1 MNRFEKKCLTLFLSL
16 FIMISIQNNLVY
28 AENTFAQVVEGF
40 DWGPCVTKMI
50 IHLDSQITVGSEE
63 GILDN
68 TAFSVLT
75 TMKGYVM
82 NDDEQPIEVNIE
94 QVRTVEKAYTSDEK
108 GNYIKETTNYIT
120 LELLCNPKIGNPFTY
135 NLKTLVNEWSDPYTS
150 VITLTKDVTSGTT
163 TLTSSSFSVNQQPTK
178 NFNILIDDVFTINK
192 THTANDKT
200 LTYGYYQCTNTTN
213 KGLLIWIH
221 GMGEGGTD
229 NKIVLYGNRVTAL
242 ADTKIQTD
250 LKNNCDILVVQTPT
264 FWLDLDKKG
273 KEIYSPEIYTE
284 TFKSLVDKY
293 VSENNIAEDRI
304 YIGGCSMGGFMTMNM
319 ILNYPTYFAAAY
331 FAAEAYA
338 DQYISDEQIQS
349 IKNIPMWFIHSE
361 NDETVN
367 ISLHTNAT
375 YKRLQD
381 AGATDLHYS
390 HYDKVVDT
398 SRKYDVDG
406 AQYEYD
412 GHWSWVYLFNDE
424 CKDGDE
430 TVFTWIVKQTNPNI
444 KDDSSTSN
452 ASKSDVSDD
461 SSSYS
466 FWFNKISIL
475 VSLFI
480 FIFIF

>member
-1 MNRFEKKCLTLFLSL
+1 
-16 FIMISIQNNLVY
+16 
-28 AENTFAQVVEGF
+28 
-40 DWGPCVTKMI
+40 
-50 IHLDSQITVGSEE
+50 
-63 GILDN
+63 
-68 TAFSVLT
+68 
-75 TMKGYVM
+75 
-82 NDDEQPIEVNIE
+82 
-94 QVRTVEKAYTSDEK
+94 
-108 GNYIKETTNYIT
+108 
-120 LELLCNPKIGNPFTY
+120 
-135 NLKTLVNEWSDPYTS
+135 
-150 VITLTKDVTSGTT
+150 
-163 TLTSSSFSVNQQPTK
+163 
-178 NFNILIDDVFTINK
+178 
-192 THTANDKT
+192 
-200 LTYGYYQCTNTTN
+200 
-213 KGLLIWIH
+213 
-221 GMGEGGTD
+221 MGEGGTD

-273 KEIYSPEIYTE
+273 EERYSPEIYTE

-319 ILNYPTYFAAAY
+319 LLNYPYYFAAAY

-398 SRKYDVDG
+398 SRKYDEDG

-430 TVFTWIVKQTNPNI
+430 TVFTWIVKQTNPNFVNE
-444 KDDSSTSN
+444 SN
-452 ASKSDVSDD
+452 ASNDSDNTNYVDD
-461 SSSYS
+461 SESSL
-466 FWFNKISIL
+466 WFNKISTL
-475 VSLFI
+475 FSLFI
-480 FIFIF
+480 FILIF

>member
-1 MNRFEKKCLTLFLSL
+1 MNRFEKKFLTLFLSL
-16 FIMISIQNNLVY
+16 FIMISIQNNLVN

-63 GILDN
+63 GILDY

-75 TMKGYVM
+75 TMKGYVK

-150 VITLTKDVTSGTT
+150 VITLTEDVTSGTT
-163 TLTSSSFSVNQQPTK
+163 TLTSTDFSVNQQPTK

-192 THTANDKT
+192 THTVDKT

-293 VSENNIAEDRI
+293 VSENNIAKDRI

-319 ILNYPTYFAAAY
+319 LLNYPTYFAAAY
-331 FAAEAYA
+331 FAAEAYT
-338 DQYISDEQIQS
+338 DEYISDEQIQS

-398 SRKYDVDG
+398 SREYDVDG

-430 TVFTWIVKQTNPNI
+430 TVFTWIVKQTNPNFVNE
-444 KDDSSTSN
+444 SN
-452 ASKSDVSDD
+452 ASNDSGNQINVDD
-461 SSSYS
+461 SESSL
-466 FWFNKISIL
+466 WFNKISTL
-475 VSLFI
+475 FSLFI

>member
-1 MNRFEKKCLTLFLSL
+1 
-16 FIMISIQNNLVY
+16 
-28 AENTFAQVVEGF
+28 
-40 DWGPCVTKMI
+40 MI
-50 IHLDSQITVGSEE
+50 IHLDNQITVGSEE
-63 GILDN
+63 GKLDS
-68 TAFSVLT
+68 TAFSVVT
-75 TMKGYVM
+75 TLGNYTIS
-82 NDDEQPIEVNIE
+82 NTTLQIEKENIE
-94 QVRTVEKAYTSDEK
+94 QVRTVENAYTSDEK

-120 LELLCNPKIGNPFTY
+120 LELLCNPKIGNPFIY
-135 NLKTLVNEWSDPYTS
+135 NNQTLVNEWSDPYTS

-163 TLTSSSFSVNQQPTK
+163 TLTSTDFSVNQQPTK
-178 NFNILIDDVFTINK
+178 NFNILIDDVFTINI
-192 THTANDKT
+192 THTVDQN
-200 LTYGYYQCTNTTN
+200 LTYGYYKCTNTTN

-229 NKIVLYGNRVTAL
+229 NKIVLYGNKVTAL
-242 ADTKIQTD
+242 ANTTIQGD
-250 LKNNCDILVVQTPT
+250 LKNNCDILIVQTPT
-264 FWLDLDKKG
+264 FWLDLSKEG
-273 KEIYSPEIYTE
+273 KEKYSPEIYTE

-293 VSENNIAEDRI
+293 VSENNIAKDRI

-319 ILNYPTYFAAAY
+319 LLNYPKYFAAAY
-331 FAAEAYA
+331 FAAEAYT
-338 DQYISDEQIQS
+338 DDYISDEQIQS
-349 IKNIPMWFIHSE
+349 IKNIPMWFIHAE
-361 NDETVN
+361 NDGTVN
-367 ISLHTNAT
+367 ITNHTNAT

-430 TVFTWIVKQTNPNI
+430 TVFTWIVKQTNPNVE
-444 KDDSSTSN
+444 DD
-452 ASKSDVSDD
+452 
-461 SSSYS
+461 SSYS

-475 VSLFI
+475 VCLFI

>member
-1 MNRFEKKCLTLFLSL
+1 
-16 FIMISIQNNLVY
+16 
-28 AENTFAQVVEGF
+28 
-40 DWGPCVTKMI
+40 MI

-63 GILDN
+63 GKLDS

-75 TMKGYVM
+75 TLKGYGVTT
-82 NDDEQPIEVNIE
+82 DGQITEENIE
-94 QVRTVEKAYTSDEK
+94 QVRTVENAYTSDEK

-120 LELLCNPKIGNPFTY
+120 LELLCNPTVGNPFYY
-135 NLKTLVNEWSDPYTS
+135 NLQTQVNEWSDPYTS

-163 TLTSSSFSVNQQPTK
+163 TLTSTDFSVNQQPTK

-192 THTANDKT
+192 THTVDQT

-229 NKIVLYGNRVTAL
+229 NKIVLYGNKVTAL
-242 ADTKIQTD
+242 ANTTIQGD
-250 LKNNCDILVVQTPT
+250 LKNNCDILIVQTPT
-264 FWLDLDKKG
+264 FWLDLTKEG
-273 KEIYSPEIYTE
+273 KEVYYPEKYTE

-293 VSENNIAEDRI
+293 VSENNIAKDRI

-319 ILNYPTYFAAAY
+319 LLNYPTYFAAAY
-331 FAAEAYA
+331 FAAEAYK
-338 DQYISDEQIQS
+338 DEYISDEQIQS

-390 HYDKVVDT
+390 HYDNVVDT
-398 SRKYDVDG
+398 SRKYDVDE

-430 TVFTWIVKQTNPNI
+430 TVFTWIVKQTNPNVE
-444 KDDSSTSN
+444 DD
-452 ASKSDVSDD
+452 
-461 SSSYS
+461 SSYS

-475 VSLFI
+475 VCLFI
-480 FIFIF
+480 FILIF

>member
-1 MNRFEKKCLTLFLSL
+1 MNRFEKKFLTLFLSL
-16 FIMISIQNNLVY
+16 FIMISIQNNLVN

-63 GILDN
+63 GKLDS

-75 TMKGYVM
+75 TLKGYVVTT
-82 NDDEQPIEVNIE
+82 DGQITEPNIE

-120 LELLCNPKIGNPFTY
+120 LELFCNPKIGNPFTY
-135 NLKTLVNEWSDPYTS
+135 NLITLVNEWSDPYTS

-163 TLTSSSFSVNQQPTK
+163 TLTSTDFSVNQQPTK

-264 FWLDLDKKG
+264 FWLDLDNKG

-293 VSENNIAEDRI
+293 VSENNIAKDRI

-319 ILNYPTYFAAAY
+319 LLNYPTYFAAAY
-331 FAAEAYA
+331 FAAEAYT
-338 DQYISDEQIQS
+338 DEYISDEQIQS
-349 IKNIPMWFIHSE
+349 IKNIPMWFIHAE
-361 NDETVN
+361 NDKTVN

-398 SRKYDVDG
+398 SREYDVDG

-430 TVFTWIVKQTNPNI
+430 TVFTWIVKQTNPNFVNE
-444 KDDSSTSN
+444 SN
-452 ASKSDVSDD
+452 ASNDSGNQINVDD
-461 SSSYS
+461 SESSL
-466 FWFNKISIL
+466 WFNKISTL
-475 VSLFI
+475 FSLFI

>member
-1 MNRFEKKCLTLFLSL
+1 MNRFEKKFLTLFLSL
-16 FIMISIQNNLVY
+16 FIMISIQNNLVN

-63 GILDN
+63 GILDS

-75 TMKGYVM
+75 TLKTYVK
-82 NDDEQPIEVNIE
+82 NDDEQPIDLNIE
-94 QVRTVEKAYTSDEK
+94 QMRTVEKAYTSDEK

-120 LELLCNPKIGNPFTY
+120 LELFCNPKIGNPFTY
-135 NLKTLVNEWSDPYTS
+135 NLITLVNEWSDPYTS

-163 TLTSSSFSVNQQPTK
+163 TLTSTDFSVNQQPTK

-192 THTANDKT
+192 THTVDKT

-264 FWLDLDKKG
+264 FWLELDNKG

-319 ILNYPTYFAAAY
+319 LLNYPGYFAAAY
-331 FAAEAYA
+331 FAAEAYL
-338 DQYISDEQIQS
+338 DEYISDTQIQS

-361 NDETVN
+361 NDKTVN

-398 SRKYDVDG
+398 SREYDVDG

-430 TVFTWIVKQTNPNI
+430 TVFTWIVKQTNPYFVNE
-444 KDDSSTSN
+444 SN
-452 ASKSDVSDD
+452 ASNDSGNQINVDD
-461 SSSYS
+461 SESSL
-466 FWFNKISIL
+466 WFNKISTL
-475 VSLFI
+475 FSLFI

>member
-1 MNRFEKKCLTLFLSL
+1 
-16 FIMISIQNNLVY
+16 MISIQNNLVN

-68 TAFSVLT
+68 TAFSVKT

-150 VITLTKDVTSGTT
+150 VITLTEDVTSGTT
-163 TLTSSSFSVNQQPTK
+163 TLTSADFSVNQQPTK

-264 FWLDLDKKG
+264 FWLDLSKEG
-273 KEIYSPEIYTE
+273 KEKYSPEIYTE

-319 ILNYPTYFAAAY
+319 LLNYPYYFAAAY

-430 TVFTWIVKQTNPNI
+430 TVFTWIVKQTNPNFVNE
-444 KDDSSTSN
+444 SN
-452 ASKSDVSDD
+452 ASNESNDSKDSNASNDSNDSEKTINVDD
-461 SSSYS
+461 SESSL
-466 FWFNKISIL
+466 WFNKISTL
-475 VSLFI
+475 FSLFI
-480 FIFIF
+480 FILIF

>member
-1 MNRFEKKCLTLFLSL
+1 MNRAEKNFFTLFLSL
-16 FIMISIQNNLVY
+16 FIMISIQNNSVN

-63 GILDN
+63 GKLDS

-75 TMKGYVM
+75 TLKGYGVTT
-82 NDDEQPIEVNIE
+82 DGQITEANIE
-94 QVRTVEKAYTSDEK
+94 QVRTVENAYTSDEK
-108 GNYIKETTNYIT
+108 GNYKKETTNYIT
-120 LELLCNPKIGNPFTY
+120 LELLCNPTVGNPFYY
-135 NLKTLVNEWSDPYTS
+135 NLQTQVNEWSDPYTS

-192 THTANDKT
+192 THTVDQT

-229 NKIVLYGNRVTAL
+229 NKIVLYGNKVTAL

-250 LKNNCDILVVQTPT
+250 LKNNCDILIVQTPT
-264 FWLDLDKKG
+264 FWLDLTKEG
-273 KEIYSPEIYTE
+273 KEVYYPEKYTE

-293 VSENNIAEDRI
+293 VSENNIAKDRI

-319 ILNYPTYFAAAY
+319 LLNYPTYFAAAY

-338 DQYISDEQIQS
+338 DEYISDEQIQS
-349 IKNIPMWFIHSE
+349 IKNIPMWFIHAE
-361 NDETVN
+361 NDGTVN
-367 ISLHTNAT
+367 ITNHTNAT

-381 AGATDLHYS
+381 AGATELHYS
-390 HYDKVVDT
+390 HYDNVVDT
-398 SRKYDVDG
+398 SRKYDVDE
-406 AQYEYD
+406 AQYEYN
-412 GHWSWVYLFNDE
+412 GHWSWIYLFNDE

-430 TVFTWIVKQTNPNI
+430 TVFTWIVKQTNPNVE
-444 KDDSSTSN
+444 DD
-452 ASKSDVSDD
+452 
-461 SSSYS
+461 SSYS

>member
-1 MNRFEKKCLTLFLSL
+1 
-16 FIMISIQNNLVY
+16 MISIQNNLVN

-68 TAFSVLT
+68 TAFSVKT
-75 TMKGYVM
+75 TMKVYIT
-82 NDDEQPIEVNIE
+82 NDDKQPTEANIE
-94 QVRTVEKAYTSDEK
+94 QVRTVENAYTSDEK

-120 LELLCNPKIGNPFTY
+120 LELLCNPKIGNPFFY
-135 NLKTLVNEWSDPYTS
+135 NLETQVNEWSDPYTS

-163 TLTSSSFSVNQQPTK
+163 TLTSTDFSVNQQPTK

-229 NKIVLYGNRVTAL
+229 NKIVLYGNKVTAL
-242 ADTKIQTD
+242 ANTTIQAD
-250 LKNNCDILVVQTPT
+250 LKNNCDILIVQTPT
-264 FWLDLDKKG
+264 FWLDLSKEG
-273 KEIYSPEIYTE
+273 KEKYYPEIYTE

-293 VSENNIAEDRI
+293 VSENNIAKDRI

-319 ILNYPTYFAAAY
+319 LLNYPKYFAAAY
-331 FAAEAYA
+331 FAAEAYT
-338 DQYISDEQIQS
+338 DDYISDEQIQS
-349 IKNIPMWFIHSE
+349 IKNIPMWFIHAE

-398 SRKYDVDG
+398 SRNYDVDG

-430 TVFTWIVKQTNPNI
+430 TVFTWIVKQTNQNFVNE
-444 KDDSSTSN
+444 SN
-452 ASKSDVSDD
+452 ASYDSDNTNYVDD
-461 SSSYS
+461 SESSL
-466 FWFNKISIL
+466 WFNKISTL
-475 VSLFI
+475 FSLFI

>member
-1 MNRFEKKCLTLFLSL
+1 MNRFEKIRFTLFLSL
-16 FIMISIQNNLVY
+16 FIMISIQNNLVN

-63 GILDN
+63 GILDES
-68 TAFSVLT
+68 AFSVLT
-75 TMKGYVM
+75 TMKVYIT
-82 NDDEQPIEVNIE
+82 NDDKQPTEANIE

-163 TLTSSSFSVNQQPTK
+163 TLTSTDFSVNIQPTK

-192 THTANDKT
+192 THTVDKT

-229 NKIVLYGNRVTAL
+229 NKIVLYENRVTAL

-264 FWLDLDKKG
+264 FWLDLSKKG

-293 VSENNIAEDRI
+293 VSENNIAKDRI

-319 ILNYPTYFAAAY
+319 LLNYPTYFAAAY
-331 FAAEAYA
+331 FAAEAYTNE
-338 DQYISDEQIQS
+338 YISDDQIQS

-398 SRKYDVDG
+398 SRNYDVDG

-430 TVFTWIVKQTNPNI
+430 TVFTWIVKQTNSNI
-444 KDDSSTSN
+444 KNDTNNTNYVDDSE
-452 ASKSDVSDD
+452 
-461 SSSYS
+461 SSL
-466 FWFNKISIL
+466 WFNKISTL
-475 VSLFI
+475 FSLFI
-480 FIFIF
+480 FILIF

>member
-1 MNRFEKKCLTLFLSL
+1 MNRFEKKCLTLVLSL
-16 FIMISIQNNLVY
+16 FIMISIQNNLVN

-50 IHLDSQITVGSEE
+50 IHYDSDITVGSEE
-63 GILDN
+63 GKLDN
-68 TAFSVLT
+68 TAFSVVTTLEGYTSSTDLT
-75 TMKGYVM
+75 PVKT
-82 NDDEQPIEVNIE
+82 NIE
-94 QVRTVEKAYTSDEK
+94 QIRTVENAYTSDEK

-120 LELLCNPKIGNPFTY
+120 LELSCNPKNGNPFYY
-135 NLKTLVNEWSDPYTS
+135 NLKTQVNEWSDPYTS

-163 TLTSSSFSVNQQPTK
+163 TLTSTDFSVNQQPTK

-192 THTANDKT
+192 THTVDQT

-229 NKIVLYGNRVTAL
+229 NKIVLYGNKVTAL
-242 ADTKIQTD
+242 ANTTIQTD

-273 KEIYSPEIYTE
+273 EEVYYPEKYTE

-293 VSENNIAEDRI
+293 VSENNIAKDRI

-319 ILNYPTYFAAAY
+319 LLNYPTYFAAAY

-430 TVFTWIVKQTNPNI
+430 TVFTWIVKQTNQNFVNE
-444 KDDSSTSN
+444 SN
-452 ASKSDVSDD
+452 ASYDSDNTNYVDD
-461 SSSYS
+461 SESSL
-466 FWFNKISIL
+466 WFNKISTL
-475 VSLFI
+475 FSLFI

>member
-1 MNRFEKKCLTLFLSL
+1 
-16 FIMISIQNNLVY
+16 
-28 AENTFAQVVEGF
+28 
-40 DWGPCVTKMI
+40 
-50 IHLDSQITVGSEE
+50 
-63 GILDN
+63 
-68 TAFSVLT
+68 
-75 TMKGYVM
+75 MKGYVM

-163 TLTSSSFSVNQQPTK
+163 TLTSADFSVNQQPTK

-319 ILNYPTYFAAAY
+319 LLNYPYYFAAAY
-331 FAAEAYA
+331 FAAEAYT
-338 DQYISDEQIQS
+338 DEYISDEQIQS

-398 SRKYDVDG
+398 SRKYDEDG

-430 TVFTWIVKQTNPNI
+430 TVFTWIVKQTNPNYAESNDSE
-444 KDDSSTSN
+444 KTNNVDDFESSL
-452 ASKSDVSDD
+452 
-461 SSSYS
+461 
-466 FWFNKISIL
+466 WFNKISTL
-475 VSLFI
+475 FSLFI

>member
-1 MNRFEKKCLTLFLSL
+1 MNRFEKKFLTLFLSL
-16 FIMISIQNNLVY
+16 FIMISIQNNSVN
-28 AENTFAQVVEGF
+28 AENTFSQVVEGF
-40 DWGPCVTKMI
+40 DWRKKKKKMI

-63 GILDN
+63 GKLDS

-75 TMKGYVM
+75 TLKGYGVTT
-82 NDDEQPIEVNIE
+82 DGQITEENIE
-94 QVRTVEKAYTSDEK
+94 QVRTVENAYTSDEK

-120 LELLCNPKIGNPFTY
+120 LELLCNPTVGNPFYY
-135 NLKTLVNEWSDPYTS
+135 NLQTQVNEWSDPYTS

-163 TLTSSSFSVNQQPTK
+163 TLTSTDFSVNQQPTK

-192 THTANDKT
+192 THTVDQT

-229 NKIVLYGNRVTAL
+229 NKIVLYGNKVTAL
-242 ADTKIQTD
+242 ANTTIQGD

-264 FWLDLDKKG
+264 FWLDLSKEG

-293 VSENNIAEDRI
+293 VSENNIAKDRI

-319 ILNYPTYFAAAY
+319 LLNYPTYFAAAY
-331 FAAEAYA
+331 FAAEAYT
-338 DQYISDEQIQS
+338 DEYISDEQIQS
-349 IKNIPMWFIHSE
+349 IKNIPMWFIHAE

-390 HYDKVVDT
+390 HYDNVVDT

-406 AQYEYD
+406 AQYEYN
-412 GHWSWVYLFNDE
+412 GHWSWIYLFNDE

-430 TVFTWIVKQTNPNI
+430 TVFTWLFKQTNPNI
-444 KDDSSTSN
+444 KDDSNTSN

-475 VSLFI
+475 VCLFI
-480 FIFIF
+480 FILIF

>member
-1 MNRFEKKCLTLFLSL
+1 
-16 FIMISIQNNLVY
+16 
-28 AENTFAQVVEGF
+28 
-40 DWGPCVTKMI
+40 MI

-63 GILDN
+63 GKLDS

-75 TMKGYVM
+75 TLKGYGVTT
-82 NDDEQPIEVNIE
+82 DGQITEENIE
-94 QVRTVEKAYTSDEK
+94 QVRTVENAYTSDEK

-120 LELLCNPKIGNPFTY
+120 LELLCNPTVGNPFYY
-135 NLKTLVNEWSDPYTS
+135 NLQTQVNEWSDPYTS

-163 TLTSSSFSVNQQPTK
+163 TLTSTDFSVNQQPTK

-192 THTANDKT
+192 THTVDQT

-229 NKIVLYGNRVTAL
+229 NKIVLYGNKVTAL
-242 ADTKIQTD
+242 ANTTIQGD
-250 LKNNCDILVVQTPT
+250 LKNNCDILIVQTPT
-264 FWLDLDKKG
+264 FWLDLSKEG
-273 KEIYSPEIYTE
+273 KEKYSPEIYTE

-293 VSENNIAEDRI
+293 VSENNIAKDRI

-319 ILNYPTYFAAAY
+319 LLNYPTYFAAAY
-331 FAAEAYA
+331 FAAEAYK
-338 DQYISDEQIQS
+338 DEYISDEQIQS

-390 HYDKVVDT
+390 HYDNVVDT
-398 SRKYDVDG
+398 SRKYDVDE

-430 TVFTWIVKQTNPNI
+430 TVFTWIVKQTNPNVE
-444 KDDSSTSN
+444 DD
-452 ASKSDVSDD
+452 
-461 SSSYS
+461 SSYS

-475 VSLFI
+475 VCLFI
-480 FIFIF
+480 FILIF

>member
-1 MNRFEKKCLTLFLSL
+1 MNRFEKKCLTLVLSL
-16 FIMISIQNNLVY
+16 FIMISIQNNLVN

-50 IHLDSQITVGSEE
+50 IHLDNQITVGSEE
-63 GILDN
+63 GKLDS

-75 TMKGYVM
+75 TLEGYTSSTDLKPVKA
-82 NDDEQPIEVNIE
+82 NIKQE
-94 QVRTVEKAYTSDEK
+94 RTVENAYTSDEK
-108 GNYIKETTNYIT
+108 GNYINETTNYIT
-120 LELLCNPKIGNPFTY
+120 LELSCNPNIGNPFFY
-135 NLKTLVNEWSDPYTS
+135 NLETQVNEWSDPYTS

-163 TLTSSSFSVNQQPTK
+163 TLTSTDFSVNQQPTK

-192 THTANDKT
+192 THTANDQT

-229 NKIVLYGNRVTAL
+229 NKIVLYGNKVTAL
-242 ADTKIQTD
+242 ANTTIQGD
-250 LKNNCDILVVQTPT
+250 LKNNCDILIVQTPT
-264 FWLDLDKKG
+264 FWLDLTKEG
-273 KEIYSPEIYTE
+273 KEIYYPEKYTE

-293 VSENNIAEDRI
+293 VSENNIAKDRI

-319 ILNYPTYFAAAY
+319 LLNYPKYFAAAY
-331 FAAEAYA
+331 FAAEAYT
-338 DQYISDEQIQS
+338 DDYISDEQIQS
-349 IKNIPMWFIHSE
+349 IKNIPMWFIHAE
-361 NDETVN
+361 NDGTVN
-367 ISLHTNAT
+367 ITNHTNAT

-390 HYDKVVDT
+390 HYDNVVDT

-430 TVFTWIVKQTNPNI
+430 TVFTWIVKQTNPNVE
-444 KDDSSTSN
+444 DD
-452 ASKSDVSDD
+452 
-461 SSSYS
+461 SSYS

>member
-1 MNRFEKKCLTLFLSL
+1 MNRFEKNFFTLFLSL
-16 FIMISIQNNLVY
+16 FIMISIQNNLVN

-50 IHLDSQITVGSEE
+50 IHLDNQIAVGSEE
-63 GILDN
+63 GKLDS
-68 TAFSVLT
+68 TAFSVVTSLVNYTKSIT
-75 TMKGYVM
+75 TS
-82 NDDEQPIEVNIE
+82 QPVKTIIEE
-94 QVRTVEKAYTSDEK
+94 VRTVENAYTSDEK

-120 LELLCNPKIGNPFTY
+120 LELLCNPKIGNPFIY
-135 NLKTLVNEWSDPYTS
+135 NRQTLVNEWSDPYTS

-163 TLTSSSFSVNQQPTK
+163 TLTSTDFSVNQQPTK

-229 NKIVLYGNRVTAL
+229 NKIVLYGNKVTAL

-264 FWLDLDKKG
+264 FWLDLSKEG
-273 KEIYSPEIYTE
+273 KEQYSPEIYTE

-293 VSENNIAEDRI
+293 VSENNIAKDRI

-319 ILNYPTYFAAAY
+319 LLNYPTYFAAAY
-331 FAAEAYA
+331 FAAEAYK
-338 DQYISDEQIQS
+338 DEYISDEQIQS
-349 IKNIPMWFIHSE
+349 IKNIPMWFIHAE
-361 NDETVN
+361 NDKTVN

-390 HYDKVVDT
+390 HYDNVVDT

-430 TVFTWIVKQTNPNI
+430 TVFTWIVKQTNPNVE
-444 KDDSSTSN
+444 DD
-452 ASKSDVSDD
+452 
-461 SSSYS
+461 SSYS